1 MLAQN
6 DRSIDRADSYTPM
19 LTARR
24 MHWSD
29 ALLLIAGYVALDWAS
44 FFHPLHGL
52 NITPWNPAPALGL
65 VFLLR
70 YGWKAALPLGL
81 AVLLAEVW
89 VRDLPVS
96 LPLSLAIAAMLAV
109 GYGVI
114 GEMLRR
120 RLGGLGIFSDRAG
133 MLQWTGIVAAG
144 TLVTSLAF
152 VLVLMA
158 LGLIPPAD
166 WNQAVTR
173 YWIGDG
179 VGILVSMPLLWM
191 LFDEQGRAMLAAAVR
206 RRGTL
211 WHVLAAAAA
220 LWVVFGLGAEADF
233 KYFYVLFLPIV
244 WAAARQGLTGAVLSA
259 AAIQVGLIV
268 AVQMQGFAA
277 VTVFEIQTLTV
288 LLALVAF
295 FVGVVVDEQQRISAE
310 LRQTLRLAAAGE
322 MAGALA
328 HELNQPLTA
337 LSAYGS
343 ACEEL
348 LARGETG
355 EQLKNAIRLM
365 VSESFR
371 AAEVVRRLRD
381 FFRTGTTQLE
391 PVSVAELL
399 PAAAAPFQTRA
410 AQAGVTLTLTPAL
423 EGIVMADRPQIEV
436 VIRNLLTNAFDAV
449 ANQPAGNRRVRLSA
463 EQEGPDRVCIKVED
477 SGPGVSGSAAARLF
491 EPFSS
496 TKSSGLGLGLAI
508 SRAIAEAHGGSLRA
522 EVGGHG
528 VFRLQLPLERKTS
541 NA

>member
-1 MLAQN
+1 MHAQN
-6 DRSIDRADSYTPM
+6 EREVKRIETNEPM
-19 LTARR
+19 IIVRHLR
-24 MHWSD
+24 WSD
-29 ALLLIAGYVALDWAS
+29 ALLLVAGYVALDWAS

-65 VFLLR
+65 VYLLR
-70 YGWKAALPLGL
+70 YGWKAAWPLAL

-89 VRDLPVS
+89 VRNLPVALPVS
-96 LPLSLAIAAMLAV
+96 LVIAAMLAM
-109 GYGVI
+109 GYGAI

-133 MLQWTGIVAAG
+133 MLQWSGIVVAG

-152 VLVLMA
+152 VLALVA
-158 LGLIPPAD
+158 LGLIPAAD
-166 WNQAVTR
+166 WRQAAGR

-191 LFDEQGRAMLAAAVR
+191 LLDEQGRAMLGATILRRDTPWHVMAAAV
-206 RRGTL
+206 
-211 WHVLAAAAA
+211 A
-220 LWVVFGLGAEADF
+220 LWVAFGLGAESDF

-244 WAAARQGLTGAVLSA
+244 WAAARQGLAGAVLSA
-259 AAIQVGLIV
+259 AAIQVGIIV
-268 AVQMQGFAA
+268 AVQSQGFAA
-277 VTVFEIQTLTV
+277 VTVFEIQSLTV
-288 LLALVAF
+288 VLALVGF

-337 LSAYGS
+337 LSAYGT

-348 LARGETG
+348 LAQGDTG
-355 EQLKNAIRLM
+355 DRLKSAIRLM

-371 AAEVVRRLRD
+371 AADVVRRLRD
-381 FFRTGTTQLE
+381 FFRTGTTRLE

-399 PAAAAPFQTRA
+399 PAAAAPFLVRA
-410 AQAGVTLTLTPAL
+410 AQAGVTLTLTRAP

-449 ANQPAGNRRVRLSA
+449 AAQPPGNRRVRLSA

-477 SGPGVSGSAAARLF
+477 SGPGVSGGAAARLF
-491 EPFSS
+491 EPFRS

-508 SRAIAEAHGGSLRA
+508 SRAIAEAHGGHLRA

-528 VFRLQLPLERKTS
+528 VFRLQLPFERKAS
-541 NA
+541 NV

>member
-1 MLAQN
+1 
-6 DRSIDRADSYTPM
+6 M

-24 MHWSD
+24 LHWTD
-29 ALLLIAGYVALDWAS
+29 ALLLVAGYVALDWAS
-44 FFHPLHGL
+44 FFHPLYGL

-70 YGWKAALPLGL
+70 YGWKAAWPLAL

-89 VRDLPVS
+89 VRDLPVA
-96 LPLSLAIAAMLAV
+96 LPVSLAIAAMLAV
-109 GYGVI
+109 GYGAI
-114 GEMLRR
+114 GEVLRR
-120 RLGGLGIFSDRAG
+120 RLGGLAIFSDRAG
-133 MLQWTGIVAAG
+133 ILQWSGIVVAG
-144 TLVTSLAF
+144 TLATSLAF
-152 VLVLMA
+152 VLALVA
-158 LGLIPPAD
+158 LGLIPPED
-166 WNQAVTR
+166 WRQAVGR

-179 VGILVSMPLLWM
+179 VGILVTMPLLWM
-191 LFDEQGRAMLAAAVR
+191 LFDEQGRAQLGATLMR
-206 RRGTL
+206 RDTV
-211 WHVLAAAAA
+211 WHVLATAAA
-220 LWVVFGLGAEADF
+220 LWVAFGLGAESEF

-244 WAAARQGLTGAVLSA
+244 WAAARQGLAGAVLSA
-259 AAIQVGLIV
+259 ALVQTGIIV
-268 AVQMQGFAA
+268 AVQLLGFAA
-277 VTVFEIQTLTV
+277 VTVFEIQALTV
-288 LLALVAF
+288 VLVLVGF
-295 FVGVVVDEQQRISAE
+295 FVGIVVDAQQRISAE

-355 EQLKNAIRLM
+355 ESLKNAIRLM

-381 FFRTGTTQLE
+381 FFRTGTTRLE
-391 PVSVAELL
+391 PVLLAELL
-399 PAAAAPFQTRA
+399 PAAAAPFRA
-410 AQAGVTLTLTPAL
+410 RAEQAGVELALAPAP
-423 EGIVMADRPQIEV
+423 EGIVMADRPQLEV
-436 VIRNLLTNAFDAV
+436 VIRNLLANAFDAV
-449 ANQPAGNRRVRLSA
+449 AAQPQGERRVRLSA
-463 EQEGPDRVCIKVED
+463 EPEGPDRVCIKVED
-477 SGPGVSGSAAARLF
+477 SGPGLSGTAAARLF

-528 VFRLQLPLERKTS
+528 VFRLQLPFERKTA
-541 NA
+541 ND

>member
-1 MLAQN
+1 
-6 DRSIDRADSYTPM
+6 M

-24 MHWSD
+24 LRWTD

-70 YGWKAALPLGL
+70 YGWKAAPPLAL

-89 VRDLPVS
+89 VRDLPVA
-96 LPLSLAIAAMLAV
+96 LPVLLGIAIMLAV
-109 GYGVI
+109 GYGAI

-120 RLGGLGIFSDRAG
+120 RLGGLAIFSDRAG
-133 MLQWTGIVAAG
+133 MLQWSGIVVAG

-152 VLVLMA
+152 VLALTA
-158 LGLIPPAD
+158 LGLIPASD
-166 WNQAVTR
+166 WRQAVGR

-191 LFDEQGRAMLAAAVR
+191 LFDEQGRAMLGAMLM

-220 LWVVFGLGAEADF
+220 LWVAFGLGAESDF

-244 WAAARQGLTGAVLSA
+244 WAAARQGLAGAVLGA
-259 AAIQVGLIV
+259 AVIQVGIV
-268 AVQMQGFAA
+268 AAVQLQGLSA
-277 VTVFEIQTLTV
+277 VTAFEIQTLTV
-288 LLALVAF
+288 VLALVGF
-295 FVGVVVDEQQRISAE
+295 FVGVVVDEQRRISAE
-310 LRQTLRLAAAGE
+310 LQQTLRLAAAGE

-337 LSAYGS
+337 LTAYGT

-348 LARGETG
+348 LAAGDSGDR
-355 EQLKNAIRLM
+355 LKSAIRQM

-381 FFRTGTTQLE
+381 FFRTGTTRLE
-391 PVSVAELL
+391 PVSLTELL
-399 PAAAAPFQTRA
+399 NAVAAPFEARA
-410 AQAGVTLTLTPAL
+410 AQAGVDFTRASAADGT
-423 EGIVMADRPQIEV
+423 VMADRPQIEV
-436 VIRNLLTNAFDAV
+436 VIRNLLSNAFDAV
-449 ANQPAGNRRVRLSA
+449 AGRPAGERRVRLTA
-463 EQEGPDRVCIKVED
+463 EAEGPDRVCIRIED
-477 SGPGVSGSAAARLF
+477 SGPGLSGTAATRLF

-522 EVGGHG
+522 VVGDRG
-528 VFRLQLPLERKTS
+528 VFRLQLPLEKKG

>member
-6 DRSIDRADSYTPM
+6 ERSIDLADSYTPM
-19 LTARR
+19 LTVRR

-44 FFHPLHGL
+44 FFHPLYGL

-65 VFLLR
+65 IFLLR
-70 YGWKAALPLGL
+70 YGWKAALPLGF
-81 AVLLAEVW
+81 AVLLAEAW
-89 VRDLPVS
+89 VRNLPIAVPV
-96 LPLSLAIAAMLAV
+96 LVLIAAMLAV
-109 GYGVI
+109 GYGAI
-114 GEMLRR
+114 GEILRR
-120 RLGGLGIFSDRAG
+120 RLGGLGIFFDRAG
-133 MLQWTGIVAAG
+133 MLQWMGIVIVG
-144 TLVTSLAF
+144 ILVTSLVF
-152 VLVLMA
+152 VLALVT
-158 LGLIPPAD
+158 LGLIPSAD
-166 WNQAVTR
+166 WVQAVGR
-173 YWIGDG
+173 YWIGEG

-191 LFDEQGRAMLAAAVR
+191 LLDEHGRAMLAATLR
-206 RRGTL
+206 RRGTF
-211 WHVLAAAAA
+211 WDVFVAGAA
-220 LWVVFGLGAEADF
+220 LWVAFGLGAESDF

-244 WAAARQGLTGAVLSA
+244 WAAVRQGLTGAVLSA
-259 AAIQVGLIV
+259 AAIQIGLIV
-268 AVQMQGFAA
+268 AVQIQGFAA

-288 LLALVAF
+288 VLALVGF

-355 EQLKNAIRLM
+355 DQLKSAIRLM

-399 PAAAAPFQTRA
+399 PAAAAPFLARA
-410 AQAGVTLTLTPAL
+410 VQAGVTLTLTPAP

-449 ANQPAGNRRVRLSA
+449 ANQPASNRRVRLSA
-463 EQEGPDRVCIKVED
+463 EQEGLGRVCIKVED
-477 SGPGVSGSAAARLF
+477 SGPGVSGNAAARMF
-491 EPFSS
+491 EPFIS

-508 SRAIAEAHGGSLRA
+508 SRAIAEVHGGSLSA
-522 EVGGHG
+522 EVGSHG
-528 VFRLQLPLERKTS
+528 VFCLQLPLERKVS